1 MARVQ
6 FTHHLRMHFPDLA
19 EREVAGGSLAEILR
33 CLDSDVPGLSAYL
46 VDDQGSLRPH
56 VNIFIN
62 DELLRDRA
70 RLSDRVADG
79 DRVFVMQALSGG

>member
-1 MARVQ
+1 MVQ
-6 FTHHLRMHFPDLA
+6 FTRHLRVHFPDLA
-19 EREVAGGSLAEILR
+19 ERAVAPGSLREVLGQLEQAH
-33 CLDSDVPGLSAYL
+33 PGLAGYL
-46 VDDQGSLRPH
+46 LNEQGALRPH

-70 RLSDRVADG
+70 RLSDRVAEG